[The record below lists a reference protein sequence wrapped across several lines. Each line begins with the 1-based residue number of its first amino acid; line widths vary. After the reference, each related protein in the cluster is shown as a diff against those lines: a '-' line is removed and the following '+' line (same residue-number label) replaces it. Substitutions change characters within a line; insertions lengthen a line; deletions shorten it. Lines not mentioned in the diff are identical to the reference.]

1 MSNQTDEQWAF
12 DAYEGVRA
20 RLPLPG
26 FARQWR
32 TADTLADIAQD
43 FDVFLLDA
51 FGVLNIGETAIEGAA
66 ERIRDLR
73 DAGKRV
79 MVVSN
84 AAGYPKRILMERYRR
99 LGFDFAPGDIV
110 TSRDALLSELATRAP
125 MHWGIM
131 ASQRFGMEELD
142 HLECHFLT
150 EDPAS
155 YEAAKGFLLIGSAEW
170 TQERQELLIEA
181 TRQNP
186 RPVLVGNPDIVAP
199 REDGLSREPGF
210 YAHGLADETGI
221 SPEFFG
227 KPFASIY
234 NLALAG
240 LGANPDRNRILMVG
254 DTLHTDVLGGRGAG
268 VCTALVAGYGSL
280 ASSDVGAA
288 IKQSGIVPDFVIQ
301 RP

>member
-125 MHWGIM
+125 MRWGIM
-131 ASQRFGMEELD
+131 ASQRFGMEELE
-142 HLECHFLT
+142 HLDCHFLT

-186 RPVLVGNPDIVAP
+186 RP
-199 REDGLSREPGF
+199 
-210 YAHGLADETGI
+210 
-221 SPEFFG
+221 
-227 KPFASIY
+227 
-234 NLALAG
+234 
-240 LGANPDRNRILMVG
+240 
-254 DTLHTDVLGGRGAG
+254 
-268 VCTALVAGYGSL
+268 
-280 ASSDVGAA
+280 
-288 IKQSGIVPDFVIQ
+288 
-301 RP
+301 